1 MRLKRLEI
9 NGFKS
14 FGKKTA
20 FDFDSPI
27 TAIVG
32 PNGSGKS
39 NVAESLRWV
48 LGEQSMKSLRGK
60 RGEDLI
66 FSGSNS
72 APRQNR
78 ASVSL
83 VFDNSSTA
91 LGTGA
96 RPFPGIEFD
105 EVAFER
111 EVQRDG
117 SNTYSVNGSQVRL
130 RDVMELL
137 SAVSLGP
144 SGHHI
149 ISQGEADRVLN
160 ANPRERREI
169 LEEALGL
176 KIYQFKIA
184 ESSKRLEKTQEN
196 VKQVESLRREIA
208 PHLKFLK
215 KQVEEAQKVVAMKDE
230 LAMLAVEYFV
240 AEGAYLDEL
249 ERGIKSETHTSRE
262 KLVHVEKELSAARRA
277 LEEADRETGGKN
289 PKLTELENAIA
300 NARKDKDEASRLLG
314 RLEGKIESTKV
325 EEFVLVDKTTGKHS
339 CRYCGQEI
347 QRSDLKGSQGPTSGS
362 GHLLEEKAKLENK
375 LHELSKKEKELIDE
389 LDALR
394 VALSSKS
401 EEARVAERRLYELKS
416 EEASVRAE
424 LEKLA
429 LRESSYKNEKEVFA
443 RDAHEVS
450 MLTGKNV
457 LGGAGGEASGK
468 SGDLASGT
476 REAQQDKRKRLERL
490 KIKVE
495 DAGGV
500 GTDVV
505 REFEETSAR
514 DEHLATELADLEKS
528 ATSLTQ
534 LMSELRETLEVKFK
548 TGLNAVNEEFDKYFA
563 QLFGGGKAALSVLK
577 MEKREKIIIDGE
589 EMEVEA
595 ESADESPSES
605 QWGIDITVSL
615 PKKKIKGLEM
625 LSGGERALTSIAL
638 IFALSQVNPPP
649 FLVLDETDAALDEA
663 NSRRYGEIL
672 SLLSS
677 KSQLIVITHN
687 RETMSH
693 AQVLYGV
700 TMSADSIS
708 KLLSIR
714 FEEAQVF
721 AK

>member
-14 FGKKTA
+14 FGKKTL

-39 NVAESLRWV
+39 NVAEAMRWV

-66 FSGSNS
+66 FGGSNS

-83 VFDNSSTA
+83 VFDNVDRK
-91 LGTGA
+91 L
-96 RPFPGIEFD
+96 PIEFD
-105 EVAFER
+105 EVSVER
-111 EVQRDG
+111 EVERDG
-117 SNTYSVNGSQVRL
+117 ANVYSVNGSQVRL
-130 RDVMELL
+130 RDVIELL

-230 LAMLAVEYFV
+230 LASLAVEYFV
-240 AEGAYLDEL
+240 AEGVYLDEL
-249 ERGIKSETHTSRE
+249 ERGIKSETHTARE
-262 KLVHVEKELSAARRA
+262 KLGRVEKELSAARKA
-277 LEEADRETGGKN
+277 LEEADKETGGKN

-300 NARKDKDEASRLLG
+300 SARKDKDEASLLLG

-325 EEFVLVDKTTGKHS
+325 EEFVLVDKATGEQS
-339 CRYCGQEI
+339 CRYCGQVI
-347 QRSDLKGSQGPTSGS
+347 VRQGSSAARDEESQ
-362 GHLLEEKAKLENK
+362 HLAQEKQTLEAKLSS
-375 LHELSKKEKELIDE
+375 LSGEERRLIDE

-394 VALSSKS
+394 VKLSSKS

-416 EEASVRAE
+416 EESSVMAE

-429 LRESSYKNEKEVFA
+429 LRESSYKNEREVFS

-457 LGGAGGEASGK
+457 LSNERQASVG
-468 SGDLASGT
+468 SLPFVT
-476 REAQQDKRKRLERL
+476 RNEQQDKRKRLERL

-528 ATSLTQ
+528 AASLTQ
-534 LMSELRETLEVKFK
+534 LMNELRQTLDEKFK
-548 TGLNAVNEEFDKYFA
+548 TGLNAVNEGVDKYFA
-563 QLFGGGKAALSVLK
+563 HLFGGGKAALSVLK
-577 MEKREKIIIDGE
+577 MEKREKVIIDGE
-589 EMEVEA
+589 EFESEA
-595 ESADESPSES
+595 NEDEESHD
-605 QWGIDITVSL
+605 WGIDITVSL

-672 SLLSS
+672 ALLSS

-687 RETMSH
+687 RETMGH

-714 FEEAQVF
+714 FEEAQAF

>member
-1 MRLKRLEI
+1 
-9 NGFKS
+9 
-14 FGKKTA
+14 
-20 FDFDSPI
+20 
-27 TAIVG
+27 
-32 PNGSGKS
+32 
-39 NVAESLRWV
+39 V

-83 VFDNSSTA
+83 VFDNGDRK
-91 LGTGA
+91 L
-96 RPFPGIEFD
+96 PIEFD
-105 EVAFER
+105 EVSVER
-111 EVQRDG
+111 EVERDG

-130 RDVMELL
+130 RDVIELL

-240 AEGAYLDEL
+240 AEGAYLEEL
-249 ERGIKSETHTSRE
+249 EKGIKTETHTARE
-262 KLVHVEKELSAARRA
+262 KLGHVEKELSAARKA

-325 EEFVLVDKTTGKHS
+325 EEFVLVDKATGRHS

-347 QRSDLKGSQGPTSGS
+347 VRTPRSDLEGPKGPTSEI
-362 GHLLEEKAKLENK
+362 GHLEKEKQTLEAKLAS
-375 LHELSKKEKELIDE
+375 LSTQERKLIDE

-416 EEASVRAE
+416 EESSVRAE
-424 LEKLA
+424 LDKLA
-429 LRESSYKNEKEVFA
+429 LRESSYKTEREVFT

-457 LGGAGGEASGK
+457 LSGANGREASGK
-468 SGDLASGT
+468 SGSLPSVP
-476 REAQQDKRKRLERL
+476 RNEQHDKRKRLERL

-577 MEKREKIIIDGE
+577 MEKREKVMIDGE
-589 EMEVEA
+589 EF
-595 ESADESPSES
+595 ESETSSEGGSSRDGTSPSE
-605 QWGIDITVSL
+605 WGIDITVSL

-638 IFALSQVNPPP
+638 IFALSQVNPPS